1 MTGQNNNH
9 NLVFI
14 FNSSSGHHQR
24 MGLIAFV
31 TDVFSCFCV
40 CGSPYL
46 TLILSS
52 AGEMKL
58 SQTDDD

>member
-31 TDVFSCFCV
+31 TDV
-40 CGSPYL
+40 
-46 TLILSS
+46 SS
-52 AGEMKL
+52 VVFVFAGL
-58 SQTDDD
+58 PISL